1 MKNTLKRLYSEYKP
15 LFKGVLT
22 GLGMIAIYDWIIA
35 PGLTAQNT
43 FINIIS
49 FLVGYVMI
57 LFVGL
62 LIWDN
67 LFKNDKTE
75 KECQETSEISGT
87 VSSKDNEKSN
97 KNDNDNLNN

>member
-1 MKNTLKRLYSEYKP
+1 MNYLKNLYREYKP

-22 GLGMIAIYDWIIA
+22 ALGIIAIYDWVIA

-49 FLVGYVMI
+49 FLVGSLMI
-57 LFVGL
+57 LIVGL
-62 LIWDN
+62 LIWEN

-75 KECQETSEISGT
+75 KECKETSEMTGT
-87 VSSKDNEKSN
+87 VSNKDNENSN
-97 KNDNDNLNN
+97 KNESDNLNS